1 MLAAAVGWSVF
12 WSVVKVLAKELSPE
26 PTFLATL
33 VNDPDSSGSLCF
45 KLNLFLAETRGG
57 VDDDDDEFTTDFV
70 VVAGGLLLWSAEAE
84 RWAQEENFRN
94 ERLGDLPFPN
104 DIVCNTH
111 KPFTKCFFFKILTS
125 NHYWL
130 IECCDDF
137 GSIFSRVLNSK
148 IPPALH
154 NSRSSS
160 ENEKDSSHIVVLSQK
175 IICLLSPLISVD
187 IRENSFL
194 KQLFLKS
201 RIVMDPGTEETFGA
215 L

>member
-1 MLAAAVGWSVF
+1 MMNSPQILLLLLLVDYYFDQQKQNVEHRRKISETN
-12 WSVVKVLAKELSPE
+12 VLAIFRFRMTQYVIL
-26 PTFLATL
+26 T
-33 VNDPDSSGSLCF
+33 SL
-45 KLNLFLAETRGG
+45 LQS
-57 VDDDDDEFTTDFV
+57 V
-70 VVAGGLLLWSAEAE
+70 
-84 RWAQEENFRN
+84 
-94 ERLGDLPFPN
+94 
-104 DIVCNTH
+104 
-111 KPFTKCFFFKILTS
+111 FFFKILTS
-125 NHYWL
+125 NHYWS

-201 RIVMDPGTEETFGA
+201 RIVMDPGTKEIFGA